1 MIASRK
7 TFFALILFV
16 CILSVAGY
24 CFADEKAG
32 EATPGKEEVAAL
44 LKDLAPDLKV
54 LEIKESP
61 VKGLWEVSIQSGE
74 RKGLLYLDSSKKYI
88 IQGAIFD
95 LSTKTNLTQEKLNEL
110 NKVDVATI
118 PLEDALLLGLKDAK
132 YKVIIFTDPDCP
144 YCQKLHVELHKIVE
158 KRPDIAFYIKMY
170 PLPFHKGA
178 DEKAKAIVCEKSMA
192 LLEDA
197 FAKKPLP
204 AAKCDTTAIADNI
217 KLAEKLGIRGT
228 PAIILP
234 NGIVVPGSKDANSLI
249 DMIDKSGK

>member
-1 MIASRK
+1 MIARRK
-7 TFFALILFV
+7 TIIALILFL

-24 CFADEKAG
+24 CFAVEKAV
-32 EATPGKEEVAAL
+32 ETTPGKEEVAGL

-54 LEIKESP
+54 LEIIESP

-74 RKGLLYLDSSKKYI
+74 RKGLLYLDTSKKYF

-95 LSTKTNLTQEKLNEL
+95 LSTKTNLTQDKLNEL
-110 NKVDVATI
+110 NKVDVTKI
-118 PLEDALLLGLKDAK
+118 PLDDALVLGQKDAK

-144 YCQKLHVELHKIVE
+144 YCEKLHKELHKIIE
-158 KRPDIAFYIKMY
+158 QRPDIAFYIKMY

-197 FAKKPLP
+197 FAKKALP

-234 NGIVVPGSKDANSLI
+234 NGIIIPGAKDANSLI
-249 DMIDKSGK
+249 EMIDKSVK